1 MISTHGLAEDLLL
14 NQSVFAYSQ
23 DKIEVFVDISVSY
36 QLSKISVHDE
46 NIDEFLPNIIK
57 GSVVEFCGEIF
68 GAEPFLLP
76 RTKEQLLLSLQ
87 TDLEINT
94 KGVGIEIKTLTIDKM
109 TLPKYVMQA
118 IDARQRQKRAVADKT
133 AKMKQMRLQTQQN
146 HQKNKDK

>member
-1 MISTHGLAEDLLL
+1 MS
-14 NQSVFAYSQ
+14 AYSQ

-57 GSVVEFCGEIF
+57 GSVVEFCAKIS

-76 RTKEQLLLSLQ
+76 GTKEQLLLSLQ

-118 IDARQRQKRAVADKT
+118 IDARQRQQRAVADKT
-133 AKMKQMRLQTQQN
+133 AKMKQMRLQTQKNYQN
-146 HQKNKDK
+146 NKNK